1 MCRQIRARAAT
12 PILMLTAR
20 GDAMD
25 RVVGLEMGA
34 DDYLPKPFEPRELL
48 ARLKAILRRG
58 RGGRRTTCCASAA
71 WRSTAPP
78 ARCAS
83 TARRGRSPRI
93 SALGLSRKPARPA
106 GARTFAVDTAFGQAS
121 GTGTSGPGHADGPR
135 GFRHDG
141 FAVNTTKPASLTG
154 SLLARKGDA
163 RPAAQGDPADPP
175 SPGGEWESSPNEI
188 DPEELPYSRIAATP
202 RERPRHSASAYS
214 RGQGADA
221 PAAHTHGHFSTYGEI
236 VITPVSRSRNGAR
249 RVVVAASLLA
259 VLVGAGWIGMIWLDR
274 SERGMDVVVEG
285 AATDSTN
292 ADGSVTTDG
301 VAISDWTG
309 SEAASDAIAT
319 VLDPP
324 PLPGLTA
331 ASGGGVAS
339 TQRSAT
345 TPTPSRPSPP
355 VIEPAAGAAPSS
367 PPVTTPSAP
376 ADVAASPPGP
386 SAVTKKVAVGQSTP
400 AAPAEA
406 KQPATSA
413 PAPAAPAPAP
423 APTAKTAAPS
433 PKVAAAANPA
443 PASQTQASTANGR
456 YLLQLMSFAGG
467 SQADRAR
474 AELQRIYAGLL
485 VGTQLSVAKAEVSG
499 RGTFYRVQT
508 GPLDNLSAARD
519 LCAKLKAA
527 KQDCLVVRR

>member
-1 MCRQIRARAAT
+1 
-12 PILMLTAR
+12 
-20 GDAMD
+20 
-25 RVVGLEMGA
+25 V
-34 DDYLPKPFEPRELL
+34 
-48 ARLKAILRRG
+48 
-58 RGGRRTTCCASAA
+58 TTS
-71 WRSTAPP
+71 
-78 ARCAS
+78 
-83 TARRGRSPRI
+83 
-93 SALGLSRKPARPA
+93 KPAP
-106 GARTFAVDTAFGQAS
+106 
-121 GTGTSGPGHADGPR
+121 
-135 GFRHDG
+135 
-141 FAVNTTKPASLTG
+141 LTG

-163 RPAAQGDPADPP
+163 RPAAQQGDPADPP
-175 SPGGEWESSPNEI
+175 SSGGEWESSPNEI
-188 DPEELPYSRIAATP
+188 DPEAPPYSRIDATE
-202 RERPRHSASAYS
+202 RERPRHSASACS

-221 PAAHTHGHFSTYGEI
+221 PAAHTRGHFPTYGEV

-249 RVVVAASLLA
+249 RVVVAASLLT

-274 SERGMDVVVEG
+274 SERGMDVAVEG
-285 AATDSTN
+285 AATGSTN

-301 VAISDWTG
+301 APISDWTG

-345 TPTPSRPSPP
+345 LPTTPSRPSPP

-376 ADVAASPPGP
+376 AHVAANPPGP
-386 SAVTKKVAVGQSTP
+386 SPVTKKVAVGQSTP
-400 AAPAEA
+400 AGPAEA
-406 KQPATSA
+406 EQPAT
-413 PAPAAPAPAP
+413 PAPAPAP

-433 PKVAAAANPA
+433 PKVTAAANPA
-443 PASQTQASTANGR
+443 PASQTQTSTANGR
-456 YLLQLMSFAGG
+456 YLLQLMSFAGS
-467 SQADRAR
+467 SQAERAR
-474 AELQRIYAGLL
+474 AELQRMYAGLL
-485 VGTQLSVAKAEVSG
+485 AGTQLSVTKAEVSG